1 MNRKVINE
9 ISRVKEIM
17 GVINENIESVLE
29 GGKILRKGNR
39 GPDVEKLQK
48 LLIEMGYD
56 LGEFGPNKDGV
67 DGSFGPTVDKI
78 VREFQGQ
85 NDLKVDGKVGKDTLS
100 KMISVGQSKIPNFF
114 NFLDDIGFNI
124 DTISGLM
131 TGLEKLMGGTK
142 EKKDHFVFYFAFP
155 GYQPKYDKTNRGWI
169 EDGLDYV
176 RNKFEEYTNWNIESF
191 IGEKGTYG
199 FMGHAG
205 VALINSSGNVSIF
218 EFGRYGGAEKGM
230 GIVKSKNIGKIAKID
245 GDKVTNLDSVCS
257 AIKKNAQGDAMKYE
271 MDGALFPI
279 TKEGYSNA
287 LSHAKSKTTKP
298 YAIWDLS
305 VGKKDEDANCA
316 TYGLEVVKASGAVGD
331 TWCVG
336 APIGVISRLKLS
348 ATQTTSC

>member
-1 MNRKVINE
+1 
-9 ISRVKEIM
+9 M
-17 GVINENIESVLE
+17 GVINENIESVLT
-29 GGKILRKGNR
+29 GGKVLRKGSK

-56 LGEFGPNKDGV
+56 LGDFGPNKDGV

-78 VREFQGQ
+78 VRDFQGK
-85 NDLKVDGKVGKDTLS
+85 NGLTVDGKVGKNTLS
-100 KMISVGQSKIPNFF
+100 SMIAFGAQKIPDFENFT
-114 NFLDDIGFNI
+114 DSIGIGASVMDAFENLF
-124 DTISGLM
+124 G
-131 TGLEKLMGGTK
+131 GEKDK
-142 EKKDHFVFYFAFP
+142 SPKDHFVFYFAFP
-155 GYQPKYDKTNRGWI
+155 GYQPKFDKTNRGWF

-176 RNKFEEYTNWNIESF
+176 RDKFKEYTDWSIESF
-191 IGEKGTYG
+191 LGEKGTYG

-271 MDGALFPI
+271 MEGALLPI
-279 TKEGYSNA
+279 TQKGYSNG
-287 LSHAKSKTTKP
+287 LSHAKAKTTKP

-305 VGKKDEDANCA
+305 VGKDDEDANCA
-316 TYGLEVVKASGAVGD
+316 TYGLEVVKASGAVSD
-331 TWCVG
+331 TWCTP
-336 APIGVISRLKLS
+336 APVGVINRLKLS

>member
-1 MNRKVINE
+1 MHRKVISE
-9 ISRVKEIM
+9 ISRVKELM
-17 GVINENIESVLE
+17 GVINENIESVLT
-29 GGKILRKGNR
+29 GGRILRKGST

-67 DGSFGPTVDKI
+67 DGKFGPTLDKI
-78 VREFQGQ
+78 VRDFQGE
-85 NDLKVDGKVGKDTLS
+85 NGLTVDGKVGKNTLS
-100 KMISVGQSKIPNFF
+100 SMIAFGAQKIPDFENFT
-114 NFLDDIGFNI
+114 DSIGIGASFMDAFENLFG
-124 DTISGLM
+124 D
-131 TGLEKLMGGTK
+131 EKDK
-142 EKKDHFVFYFAFP
+142 SPKDHFVFYFAFP
-155 GYQPKYDKTNRGWI
+155 GYQPKFDKTNRGWF

-176 RNKFEEYTNWNIESF
+176 RDKFEEYTNWSVESF
-191 IGEKGTYG
+191 LGEKGTYG

-271 MDGALFPI
+271 MEGALLPI
-279 TKEGYSNA
+279 TQKGYSNG
-287 LSHAKSKTTKP
+287 LSHAKAKTTKP

-305 VGKKDEDANCA
+305 VGKDDEDANCA
-316 TYGLEVVKASGAVGD
+316 TYGLEVVKASGAVSD
-331 TWCVG
+331 TWCTP
-336 APIGVISRLKLS
+336 APIGVINRLKLS